1 MKKSIS
7 LILSL
12 VLVLSLL
19 APIAAHANGESNLDK
34 LYNRIYNSR
43 YADLFR
49 SNQLISVDNLFQ
61 VRDYLKGKGYL
72 SDFINDMYE
81 VINENDAL
89 KLFLYNKY
97 NVNRENVNEL
107 KDIVLA
113 WEETYKDDLK
123 AIAESFK
130 AESSN
135 VPEEWNA
142 VITAL
147 KNDIYEAFPEEKE
160 NLINALKEPTA
171 HKAFELA
178 LDVHKVLLDNLIV
191 KEKNAAKD
199 LEFSFD
205 KEKVYE
211 AVAAIENEYINEAYR
226 LPEDIDLDD
235 TLDDTIAV
243 IHEYYSAVKDDL
255 QKELSDI
262 GIEISNDFIAKVV
275 KTLVKESNYH
285 PYKEPDTPTPKPTPG
300 DGGRPVTP
308 PSKPELPEPTVPEDE
323 NEAASLTLGE
333 DHINVKTK
341 DGVANISLDS
351 KVGVNAV
358 ESLRENAGDD
368 REAVL
373 NLNLNHVKTGDIN
386 LELSDEI
393 IKALETNKVSLNIVL
408 NDMEILVPFDALA
421 NVEIGKGAKVVLKK
435 EDVTKLVQDSVEDY
449 QDVKKA
455 IDLTLEIII
464 GNDVTQV
471 KEFKSPIT
479 VTVEVKGL
487 WNRDRLAAYYLNEE
501 DNTLE
506 FITGKIKDNKL
517 VMKLNHFSKYL
528 MIESTKTFT
537 DITNHWGKL
546 YIESMA
552 AKNVVG
558 GYSDG
563 SFRPNNNVTR
573 AEFSKM
579 ILEGLEVEL
588 VEYKGEF
595 KDVKANDWHAGYL
608 ATMKKLG
615 LAEGYGDGT
624 YRPDQYITRAEIAVI
639 LSNVIDVEVA
649 EDEIDTLLD
658 QFTDKANIPAWAKEA
673 IAKVVKAKVMVGS
686 NNKFSPSNNTTRAE
700 SATTIYRIY
709 NR

>member
-1 MKKSIS
+1 
-7 LILSL
+7 
-12 VLVLSLL
+12 
-19 APIAAHANGESNLDK
+19 
-34 LYNRIYNSR
+34 
-43 YADLFR
+43 
-49 SNQLISVDNLFQ
+49 
-61 VRDYLKGKGYL
+61 
-72 SDFINDMYE
+72 
-81 VINENDAL
+81 
-89 KLFLYNKY
+89 
-97 NVNRENVNEL
+97 
-107 KDIVLA
+107 
-113 WEETYKDDLK
+113 
-123 AIAESFK
+123 
-130 AESSN
+130 
-135 VPEEWNA
+135 
-142 VITAL
+142 
-147 KNDIYEAFPEEKE
+147 
-160 NLINALKEPTA
+160 
-171 HKAFELA
+171 
-178 LDVHKVLLDNLIV
+178 
-191 KEKNAAKD
+191 
-199 LEFSFD
+199 
-205 KEKVYE
+205 
-211 AVAAIENEYINEAYR
+211 
-226 LPEDIDLDD
+226 
-235 TLDDTIAV
+235 
-243 IHEYYSAVKDDL
+243 
-255 QKELSDI
+255 
-262 GIEISNDFIAKVV
+262 
-275 KTLVKESNYH
+275 
-285 PYKEPDTPTPKPTPG
+285 
-300 DGGRPVTP
+300 
-308 PSKPELPEPTVPEDE
+308 
-323 NEAASLTLGE
+323 
-333 DHINVKTK
+333 
-341 DGVANISLDS
+341 
-351 KVGVNAV
+351 
-358 ESLRENAGDD
+358 
-368 REAVL
+368 
-373 NLNLNHVKTGDIN
+373 
-386 LELSDEI
+386 
-393 IKALETNKVSLNIVL
+393 
-408 NDMEILVPFDALA
+408 MEILVPFDALA